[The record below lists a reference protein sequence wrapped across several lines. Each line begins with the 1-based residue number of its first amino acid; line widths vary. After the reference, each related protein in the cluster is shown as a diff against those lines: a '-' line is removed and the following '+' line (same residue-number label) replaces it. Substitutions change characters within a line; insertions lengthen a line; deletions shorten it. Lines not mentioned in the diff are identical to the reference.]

1 MPNKHQAIGVTINFV
16 TLLVGLTIGF
26 LAGTSNLSERVVLA
40 QSAETQD
47 KPEVEEISPGLTTGT
62 IGVHTLLA
70 GRIATD
76 SIMVK
81 GIDLIKLHENT
92 LNLLLRRKY
101 VTISELNTVLE
112 QSRADTVLRMKLP
125 EQKKEEKK

>member
-16 TLLVGLTIGF
+16 TLLIGLTIGF
-26 LAGTSNLSERVVLA
+26 LAGTSNASERVVLA
-40 QSAETQD
+40 QSTGAQD
-47 KPEVEEISPGLTTGT
+47 KQEIEEISPGLTTGT

-70 GRIATD
+70 SRIATD

-92 LNLLLRRKY
+92 LNLLLRRNY

-112 QSRADTVLRMKLP
+112 QSRAKTILKMKVP
-125 EQKKEEKK
+125 EKEEKK

>member
-16 TLLVGLTIGF
+16 TLLIGLTIGF
-26 LAGTSNLSERVVLA
+26 LAGTSNPLERVVLA

-47 KPEVEEISPGLTTGT
+47 KPEVEEISPGLTTGA

-112 QSRADTVLRMKLP
+112 QSRAKTILKMKVP
-125 EQKKEEKK
+125 EKEEKK

>member
-16 TLLVGLTIGF
+16 TLLIGLTIGF
-26 LAGTSNLSERVVLA
+26 LAGTSNPLERVVLA
-40 QSAETQD
+40 QSTGAQD
-47 KPEVEEISPGLTTGT
+47 KQEVEEISPGLTTGT

-112 QSRADTVLRMKLP
+112 QSRAKTILKMKVP
-125 EQKKEEKK
+125 EKEEKK